1 MCGCHGVG
9 MVGKWHQGP
18 LLSWPAPRQRVWWL
32 YHPQWSPSP
41 TVSRK
46 HPIFPL
52 LLRDVTQLWMDEG
65 PRHCTHKATLQG
77 HGATHPQVSL
87 CGHRVSLGPP
97 HMYSMRPM
105 PWLPTPLQQEFEVVS
120 SSLNPTQ

>member
-1 MCGCHGVG
+1 MWVPWCGYGGEV
-9 MVGKWHQGP
+9 
-18 LLSWPAPRQRVWWL
+18 APR
-32 YHPQWSPSP
+32 SPPFLACP
-41 TVSRK
+41 TAKGLVALPPTMVTQP
-46 HPIFPL
+46 HHQQETPDFPL

-97 HMYSMRPM
+97 HMYPMCPM
-105 PWLPTPLQQEFEVVS
+105 PW
-120 SSLNPTQ
+120 